1 MIAILRRELSAYF
14 YSPIGYICLAA
25 FYAFAGLYF
34 MLYNL
39 GYGMADISPVF
50 SSMFTIVLFLI
61 PILTMRLFSEDKKNR
76 TEQALLTA
84 PVSLTGLVLGKFLAA
99 MLVFTMAL
107 SITIVFG
114 VIVNVFGTPNW
125 ALIWGNFVALLLLGM
140 AMISIGTLISS
151 LTENQVIA
159 AIGGFVASLFLMMI
173 DALSSVSANPTIN
186 MILQNISFN
195 KHYASFSDGIFHMA
209 DIFFFIAVTV
219 IFVFLT
225 VRALEKRRWS

>member
-14 YSPIGYICLAA
+14 YSPIGYVCLAA
-25 FYAFAGLYF
+25 FYVFAGLF
-34 MLYNL
+34 FTSYNL
-39 GYGMADISPVF
+39 VYGVADISYVF

-84 PVSLTGLVLGKFLAA
+84 PISLPGLVFGKFLAA
-99 MLVFTMAL
+99 LLVFVMSL

-114 VIVNVFGTPNW
+114 LIVNAFTAPNW
-125 ALIWGNFVALLLLGM
+125 QLIWGNFIAMLLLGM

-159 AIGGFVASLFLMMI
+159 AIGGFVVSLALMVIDMLASAIM
-173 DALSSVSANPTIN
+173 NPIVTTV
-186 MILQNISFN
+186 LQSISFN
-195 KHYASFSDGIFHMA
+195 RHYMSFSQGIFNLA
-209 DIFFFIAVTV
+209 DIFFFVAVTV
-219 IFVFLT
+219 IFLFLT
-225 VRALEKRRWS
+225 VRVLEKRRWS